1 MYCAFCGKELPDNS
15 KFCPACGKAVES
27 IDVFQNASSES
38 EIQSDN
44 IAEPYPQEITEQ
56 PESEF
61 SNETV
66 KRHKFKLPA
75 FFENPSTRNL
85 FLYGSI
91 IFPLVSLII
100 ITLFFPLRFLYII
113 VYIIALLLAGAGV
126 LSLVATRIKEKQDGN
141 IPPYNRKNRYKSKS
155 SYKFLIPI
163 CIFFVIELAAVIFLE
178 MPPSHQLQEKTISS
192 NPTDMTRVSID
203 FERNYAHVFLGT
215 YVYSPIS
222 PTGKG
227 LDESYEADIP
237 VKYIGKSTIE
247 IGEES
252 FSGELD
258 EDIFSFKNVAD
269 ASFFDDD
276 YSSAMRQ
283 IITFG
288 NPFRYDTGISSCVKN
303 NWDVYFNT
311 AERAERIVSP
321 QHFEDEEDPSS
332 SSSLIE

>member
-75 FFENPSTRNL
+75 FFENPSTQNL

-113 VYIIALLLAGAGV
+113 VYIITLLLASAGI
-126 LSLVATRIKEKQDGN
+126 LSFVVTRTKEKQDGN

-163 CIFFVIELAAVIFLE
+163 CIIFVIELAAAIFLE
-178 MPPSHQLQEKTISS
+178 MPPLHQLQGKTFYSDPTENFWVRISFHR
-192 NPTDMTRVSID
+192 D
-203 FERNYAHVFLGT
+203 YAEIFVGT
-215 YVYSPIS
+215 YKYSPIS
-222 PTGKG
+222 PSGKA
-227 LDESYEADIP
+227 LDESSEAEIP
-237 VKYIGKSTIE
+237 VKYIGKTSIE
-247 IGEES
+247 VGEEIFTGKLDDNILS
-252 FSGELD
+252 FD
-258 EDIFSFKNVAD
+258 YVAD
-269 ASFFDDD
+269 ASFFDDA
-276 YSSAMRQ
+276 YSNAMRQ
-283 IITFG
+283 TIKLGT
-288 NPFRYDTGISSCVKN
+288 PFEYESGTTWVKN

-311 AERAERIVSP
+311 AERAERIVNP
-321 QHFEDEEDPSS
+321 QHFEDEEEPSS

>member
-113 VYIIALLLAGAGV
+113 VYIIALLLVSVGV
-126 LSLVATRIKEKQDGN
+126 LSLIATRQKERREDV
-141 IPPYNRKNRYKSKS
+141 IPQYNRGNRFKSKS

-163 CIFFVIELAAVIFLE
+163 CIVFVIELAAVIFLE
-178 MPPSHQLQEKTISS
+178 MPPLHQLQGKNFYSK
-192 NPTDMTRVSID
+192 PTENSRVRIGFHRD
-203 FERNYAHVFLGT
+203 YADIFVGT
-215 YVYSPIS
+215 YKYSPIS
-222 PTGKG
+222 PSGKA
-227 LDESYEADIP
+227 LDESSEAKIP
-237 VKYIGKSTIE
+237 VKYTGKTSIKV
-247 IGEES
+247 GEEF
-252 FSGELD
+252 FSGKI
-258 EDIFSFKNVAD
+258 EDDILSFDLVAD
-269 ASFFDDD
+269 ASFFDDE
-276 YSSAMRQ
+276 YSNAMRQ
-283 IITFG
+283 IIKLGT
-288 NPFRYDTGISSCVKN
+288 PFEQDGGLTWVKN

>member
-75 FFENPSTRNL
+75 FFENPCTRNL

-113 VYIIALLLAGAGV
+113 VYIITLLLASAGI
-126 LSLVATRIKEKQDGN
+126 LSLVATGIKEMQDGN
-141 IPPYNRKNRYKSKS
+141 MPPYNRKNRYKSKS
-155 SYKFLIPI
+155 KYKFLIPI
-163 CIFFVIELAAVIFLE
+163 CIIFVLELAAVIFLE
-178 MPPSHQLQEKTISS
+178 MPPLHQLQGKCFIS
-192 NPTDMTRVSID
+192 NPTEMSRISID
-203 FERNYAHVFLGT
+203 FHRDYARIFLGT
-215 YVYSPIS
+215 YKYSPIS

-227 LDESYEADIP
+227 LDEHYEAEIP
-237 VKYIGKSTIE
+237 VKYTGTASIKV
-247 IGEES
+247 GEEY
-252 FSGELD
+252 FSGEFDGETL
-258 EDIFSFKNVAD
+258 SFEYVAD
-269 ASFFDDD
+269 ASFFDDSN
-276 YSSAMRQ
+276 SSAIRQ
-283 IITFG
+283 VIKLG
-288 NPFRYDTGISSCVKN
+288 NPFDYDSGITWVKN

-311 AERAERIVSP
+311 EERAERIVSP
-321 QHFEDEEDPSS
+321 QHFEDEEEPLS

>member
-1 MYCAFCGKELPDNS
+1 
-15 KFCPACGKAVES
+15 
-27 IDVFQNASSES
+27 
-38 EIQSDN
+38 
-44 IAEPYPQEITEQ
+44 
-56 PESEF
+56 
-61 SNETV
+61 
-66 KRHKFKLPA
+66 
-75 FFENPSTRNL
+75 
-85 FLYGSI
+85 
-91 IFPLVSLII
+91 
-100 ITLFFPLRFLYII
+100 
-113 VYIIALLLAGAGV
+113 
-126 LSLVATRIKEKQDGN
+126 
-141 IPPYNRKNRYKSKS
+141 
-155 SYKFLIPI
+155 
-163 CIFFVIELAAVIFLE
+163 
-178 MPPSHQLQEKTISS
+178 MPPSHQLQGKTISS

-283 IITFG
+283 IIKFG

-332 SSSLIE
+332 SSSLIEQFYRGYKQSEKAFRTGAPFSCHFLMVPFLKPLKIGKTSKIQVYYLQKVKEGTPPLLKVLVSGAAFSSAAENNRWANSIRTLIRRIERRNGMYTTQNNMSFQNFLGFCSNSGKRYTLLPFPTFRRCARTQIKKKEMFQDDWE